1 MHLFKLLHVL
11 PFLSMWYILNS
22 GFRHVFQFINFLF
35 ICVKVDGEHIEYLF
49 YFIVFLLSTFSNLL
63 SHFKSFLFPKHIAKF
78 ALYSFQHCNINYCL
92 IIIGIILWTSPAV
105 IFVLGWFFLRCLVYT
120 CAELSF
126 FVCFWLWAFHLPHQF
141 IQEKLLSLGR
151 KTCPRE
157 YLHFILLGDKETLF
171 WTHLK

>member
-126 FVCFWLWAFHLPHQF
+126 FVLFLT
-141 IQEKLLSLGR
+141 LSLSSSSPIYSGEVI
-151 KTCPRE
+151 KPGKKD
-157 YLHFILLGDKETLF
+157 LS
-171 WTHLK
+171 